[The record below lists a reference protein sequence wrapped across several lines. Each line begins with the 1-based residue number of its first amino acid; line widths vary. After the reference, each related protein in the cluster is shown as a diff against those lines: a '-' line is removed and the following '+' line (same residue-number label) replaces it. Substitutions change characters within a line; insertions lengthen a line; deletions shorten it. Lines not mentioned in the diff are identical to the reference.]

1 MNALRLARAH
11 ACLAVL
17 HPILALASRLRC
29 TGATWWLGAY
39 VAALETTL
47 ANLNAVRRHDTD

>member
-1 MNALRLARAH
+1 MHALRLARVH

-17 HPILALASRLRC
+17 HPILALASRARW
-29 TGATWWLGAY
+29 TGATYWLQYY

-47 ANLNAVRRHDTD
+47 ANLNATRRHDTD